1 MSSAG
6 VQSWSASPATNISMN
21 GINLAENCA
30 AAGINNALR
39 QSMASVMMEIA
50 FQGDDLSAS
59 SSMSLAGVDWR
70 FSAVTGSASIIH
82 VGTGRAGLHREVVW
96 NSPSTLVYS
105 ANLMVPGGRNITTQ
119 TNDAS
124 LFLSFGSG
132 VWGVQHFAASGIPTG
147 YLGSATASATTVDSI
162 LIKTNA
168 GNAKLALLSDVA
180 GLAAEVGS
188 FTPTLLFGGGNT
200 GMLGT
205 FIGAYTKI
213 GNIAFIE
220 IGITLTALGSSTGAV
235 TLGGLPFTANGSQAL
250 NYSASSMQSL
260 TGTPLAAVIGATA
273 TAAVYQWGATGITA
287 ITHATFTATTN
298 LSITGV
304 YRIV

>member
-1 MSSAG
+1 MATG
-6 VQSWSASPATNISMN
+6 VQSYTYTAVANSTIDNINAAEGMPAANVNNILRAMCSDIMQELSYLGADFSASA
-21 GINLAENCA
+21 
-30 AAGINNALR
+30 
-39 QSMASVMMEIA
+39 
-50 FQGDDLSAS
+50 
-59 SSMSLAGVDWR
+59 SMSLASVDWR

-82 VGTGRAGLHREVVW
+82 VGTGRAGLHREIVW